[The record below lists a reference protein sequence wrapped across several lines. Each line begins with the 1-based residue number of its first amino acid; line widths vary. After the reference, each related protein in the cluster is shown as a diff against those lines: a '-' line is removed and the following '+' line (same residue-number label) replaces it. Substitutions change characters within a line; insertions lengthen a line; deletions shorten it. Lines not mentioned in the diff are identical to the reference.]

1 VGRTDTNQADQGG
14 LAARKHKMRTVLWL
28 LVGLAIVVLAWIPLN
43 LSDPRDIP
51 FIPAI
56 LGIVG
61 SVVGGVIALV
71 AVVRWVRRGAATTP

>member
-1 VGRTDTNQADQGG
+1 
-14 LAARKHKMRTVLWL
+14 
-28 LVGLAIVVLAWIPLN
+28 VVAWIPLN

-61 SVVGGVIALV
+61 SIIGGAIALV
-71 AVVRWVRRGAATTP
+71 AVVRWVRQGAATTP

>member
-1 VGRTDTNQADQGG
+1 MT
-14 LAARKHKMRTVLWL
+14 MRTVLWL
-28 LVGLAIVVLAWIPLN
+28 VIGLVIVVVAWIPLN

-56 LGIVG
+56 LGLVG

-71 AVVRWVRRGAATTP
+71 AVVRWIRQASAAPTP

>member
-1 VGRTDTNQADQGG
+1 
-14 LAARKHKMRTVLWL
+14 MRTVLWL
-28 LVGLAIVVLAWIPLN
+28 LIGLAIVVLAWIPLS

-61 SVVGGVIALV
+61 SIVGGVIALV

>member
-1 VGRTDTNQADQGG
+1 
-14 LAARKHKMRTVLWL
+14 MRTVLWV
-28 LVGLAIVVLAWIPLN
+28 LVALVIVVLAWIPLN

-61 SVVGGVIALV
+61 SIISGVIALV
-71 AVVRWVRRGAATTP
+71 ALVRWVRQGAATTP

>member
-1 VGRTDTNQADQGG
+1 
-14 LAARKHKMRTVLWL
+14 MRTVLWVL
-28 LVGLAIVVLAWIPLN
+28 IGLAIVVVAWIPLN

-61 SVVGGVIALV
+61 SVVGGVV
-71 AVVRWVRRGAATTP
+71 AVVRWVRDASAPTP

>member
-1 VGRTDTNQADQGG
+1 
-14 LAARKHKMRTVLWL
+14 MRTVLWL
-28 LVGLAIVVLAWIPLN
+28 LVALVIVVLAWIPLN

-71 AVVRWVRRGAATTP
+71 AVVRWVRQGAATTP

>member
-1 VGRTDTNQADQGG
+1 MALGRSRD
-14 LAARKHKMRTVLWL
+14 
-28 LVGLAIVVLAWIPLN
+28 VLAWIPIN
-43 LSDPRDIP
+43 LTDPGDIP

-71 AVVRWVRRGAATTP
+71 ALVRWVRQGAATTP

>member
-1 VGRTDTNQADQGG
+1 
-14 LAARKHKMRTVLWL
+14 MRTVLWL
-28 LVGLAIVVLAWIPLN
+28 LVALVIVVLAWIPLN

-71 AVVRWVRRGAATTP
+71 AVVRWVRQGVATTP

>member
-1 VGRTDTNQADQGG
+1 
-14 LAARKHKMRTVLWL
+14 VLWL
-28 LVGLAIVVLAWIPLN
+28 LVALVIVVLAWIPLN

-61 SVVGGVIALV
+61 SFVGGVIALV
-71 AVVRWVRRGAATTP
+71 AVVRWVRQGAPTPP

>member
-1 VGRTDTNQADQGG
+1 
-14 LAARKHKMRTVLWL
+14 MRTVLWL
-28 LVGLAIVVLAWIPLN
+28 LVALVIVVLAWIPLN

-61 SVVGGVIALV
+61 SIISGVIALV
-71 AVVRWVRRGAATTP
+71 AVVRWVRQGAATTP

>member
-1 VGRTDTNQADQGG
+1 
-14 LAARKHKMRTVLWL
+14 MRTVLWL
-28 LVGLAIVVLAWIPLN
+28 LVALVIVVLAWVPLN

-61 SVVGGVIALV
+61 SIISGVIALV
-71 AVVRWVRRGAATTP
+71 AVVRWVRQGAATTP

>member
-1 VGRTDTNQADQGG
+1 
-14 LAARKHKMRTVLWL
+14 MRTMLRL
-28 LVGLAIVVLAWIPLN
+28 LVALVIVVLAWIPLN

-71 AVVRWVRRGAATTP
+71 AVVRWVRQGAATTP

>member
-1 VGRTDTNQADQGG
+1 
-14 LAARKHKMRTVLWL
+14 MRTVLWL
-28 LVGLAIVVLAWIPLN
+28 LVALVIVVLAWIPLN

-51 FIPAI
+51 FIPAV
-56 LGIVG
+56 LDIVG

>member
-1 VGRTDTNQADQGG
+1 
-14 LAARKHKMRTVLWL
+14 MRTVLWL

-61 SVVGGVIALV
+61 SIVGGVIALV